1 VEVVILPGAGE
12 VAVLAAD
19 IIQWALTSKPTSAL
33 GLATG
38 STPLATYMELRSRFL
53 QGRVSFAEAT
63 AFLLDEYVGLGAD
76 HPQSYGSVIR
86 RELVDHVDL
95 PLSSLFVPDTRGDDL
110 VDACARY
117 EAAIRNAGG
126 IDLQLL
132 GIGTDGHLGFN
143 EPISSLASRTRV
155 KTLTEQTRRDNTRF
169 FSTLAEVP
177 THVVTQGIGTILDAR
192 HLLLLATGQAKAAA
206 VTAAIEGPVRALCP
220 ASALQLH
227 PHVTVLLDEPA
238 ATELSLGSY
247 YRSTFAN
254 KPPWQRF

>member
-155 KTLTEQTRRDNTRF
+155 KT
-169 FSTLAEVP
+169 
-177 THVVTQGIGTILDAR
+177 QGIGTILDAR

-238 ATELSLGSY
+238 AAELSLGSY
-247 YRSTFAN
+247 YRSTYAH